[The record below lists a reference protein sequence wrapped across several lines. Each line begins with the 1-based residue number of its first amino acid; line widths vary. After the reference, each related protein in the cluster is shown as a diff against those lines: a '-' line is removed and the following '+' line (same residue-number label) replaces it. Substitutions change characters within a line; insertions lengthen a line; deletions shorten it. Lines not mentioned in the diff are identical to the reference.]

1 MNWFKK
7 IVVVI
12 VAVLAA
18 VNLHAQNE
26 IVVAQDGSGNF
37 KSIQEAINSLPAGD
51 AKTQRI
57 ILIKKGVYNEKIFI
71 DKNFI
76 TLRGENAGNTIVTIA
91 LARDEWRCS
100 NKDDY
105 GTATINLQGSDITL
119 ENLSFI
125 NSYGK
130 DNTADKE
137 IVCPNEANSK
147 KTIRPGGHQMA
158 LRSFKTTHLIVKN
171 CIFRAYGGDTVSP
184 WNTWGGMFYFKNCI
198 MEGGVDFYC
207 PRGWSLAENCLFI
220 CHNNNAAIWHDGS
233 DVKESKTVLFN
244 CSFSGDDGFKLGR
257 YHRDAQ
263 FYLLNCSF
271 PKNMAD
277 ADIYWVPSK
286 EKRDS
291 LKWGVRVYYYN
302 CHREGGDYAWMKDH
316 LPADFGINDFNVPWV
331 YDYKW
336 NPNNEGV
343 KLNPVNAADPTA
355 PVANIIVK
363 NDAKQKKDLP
373 GPAGL
378 PIKVKEIDP
387 TQSTDPVADNML
399 LYQRSNGGWP
409 KHFKEKAVDYKKTL
423 SATELE
429 ELKAGYEKGIDATID
444 NNATTKEIKYLVTT
458 YKTYK
463 VKAYLDAAVKG
474 IDYLFKAQYDNGGW
488 PQYYPDFSSYR
499 SQVTYNDNAM
509 INVLNL
515 LQDVVEGKN
524 GFDVVDKSYQSKC
537 SAAIQKGISCI
548 LKTQYKQK
556 GILTVW
562 CAQYNAK
569 TLVPEMARKFELA
582 SLSGSESVGIVRFL
596 MRQSNPS
603 KEIITAV
610 NAAVEW
616 FEKVQVKG
624 YNVQD
629 VKAPNEASGRDRIV
643 VKDDNNVMWARF
655 YNLET
660 NEPFFAGRDS
670 QPKKTL
676 AEIENERRI
685 GYSYY
690 VTAPAKLINDEYPS
704 WAARW
709 GIKK

>member
-1 MNWFKK
+1 MKRIKNIIFA
-7 IVVVI
+7 
-12 VAVLAA
+12 VAAMFVAG
-18 VNLHAQNE
+18 NLHAQNE

-37 KSIQEAINSLPAGD
+37 KNIQDAINSLPVDDG
-51 AKTQRI
+51 KTQRI
-57 ILIKKGVYNEKIFI
+57 IVIKKGVYNEKIFI

-76 TLRGENAGNTIVTIA
+76 TLRGENAENTIVTIA
-91 LARDEWRCS
+91 LAREEWRCS

-137 IVCPNEANSK
+137 IVCPNEAGGK
-147 KTIRPGGHQMA
+147 KMIKPGGHQMA

-184 WNTWGGMFYFKNCI
+184 WNTSGGLFYFKDCI

-207 PRGWSLAENCLFI
+207 PRGWALAENCLFI
-220 CHNNNAAIWHDGS
+220 CHNNNASIWHDGS
-233 DVKESKTVLFN
+233 DVKESKTVLYN
-244 CSFSGDDGFKLGR
+244 CSFTGDDGFKLGR

-302 CHREGGDYAWMKDH
+302 CHRKGGDYNWHKDN
-316 LPADFGINDFNVPWV
+316 LPAGFGINDFNTRWV
-331 YDYKW
+331 FDYKW
-336 NPNNEGV
+336 NPTNEGV
-343 KLNPVNAADPTA
+343 KLNPMGAAGQPAQAVNENA
-355 PVANIIVK
+355 
-363 NDAKQKKDLP
+363 
-373 GPAGL
+373 
-378 PIKVKEIDP
+378 
-387 TQSTDPVADNML
+387 DPVADNML
-399 LYQRSNGGWP
+399 LYQRKNGGWP
-409 KHFKEKAVDYKKTL
+409 KHFQGDKKVDYKHALT
-423 SATELE
+423 TD
-429 ELKAGYEKGIDATID
+429 ELKELQSGYEKGIDATID
-444 NNATTKEIKYLVTT
+444 NEASTKEIKYLVKA
-458 YKTYK
+458 YKTYRK
-463 VKAYLDAAVKG
+463 EAYLTAATKG
-474 IDYLFKAQYDNGGW
+474 IDYLLMAQYANGGW

-509 INVLNL
+509 INVLNV
-515 LQDVVEGKN
+515 LQDVVESKN
-524 GFDVVDKSYQSKC
+524 DFDIIDKTYQAKCNAAVV
-537 SAAIQKGISCI
+537 KGIDCI
-548 LKTQYKQK
+548 LKTQYKQN
-556 GILTVW
+556 GVLTSW

-596 MRQSNPS
+596 MRQANPS

-616 FEKVQVKG
+616 FKKVQIKG
-624 YNVQD
+624 YNVQEI
-629 VKAPNEASGRDRIV
+629 KAPNETSGKDRVV
-643 VKDDNNVMWARF
+643 VKDENNIMWARF
-655 YNLET
+655 YDLQT

-670 QPKKTL
+670 QPRKTL

-685 GYSYY
+685 GYAYY
-690 VTAPAKLINDEYPS
+690 VTSPAKLINEEYPK
-704 WAARW
+704 WCAKW
-709 GIKK
+709 GVK

>member
-1 MNWFKK
+1 MVFLA
-7 IVVVI
+7 VI
-12 VAVLAA
+12 FTAKLF
-18 VNLHAQNE
+18 AQNE

-37 KSIQEAINSLPAGD
+37 KSIQEAINSVPAAD
-51 AKTQRI
+51 SKTQRV

-76 TLRGENAGNTIVTIA
+76 TLRGENAENTIVTIA
-91 LARDEWRCS
+91 QAREEWRCS

-137 IVCPNEANSK
+137 IICPNEANSK
-147 KTIRPGGHQMA
+147 KTIKPGGHQMA
-158 LRSFKTTHLIVKN
+158 LRSFKTTHLVVKN

-220 CHNNNAAIWHDGS
+220 CHNNNAGIWHDGS
-233 DVKESKTVLFN
+233 DVQSSKTVLLN
-244 CSFSGDDGFKLGR
+244 CSFTGDDGFKLGR
-257 YHRDAQ
+257 FHKDAQ

-277 ADIYWVPSK
+277 ADIYYVTPK
-286 EKRDS
+286 DPKDT
-291 LKWGVRVYYYN
+291 LKWGRRVYYYN
-302 CHREGGDYAWMKDH
+302 CHRKGGDYTWMKDN
-316 LPADFGINDFNVPWV
+316 LPADFGINEFNIPWV

-336 NPNNEGV
+336 NPTNEGV
-343 KLNPVNAADPTA
+343 KLNPAGAPEQPAPAANNNT
-355 PVANIIVK
+355 NT
-363 NDAKQKKDLP
+363 DA
-373 GPAGL
+373 
-378 PIKVKEIDP
+378 
-387 TQSTDPVADNML
+387 VADNML
-399 LYQRSNGGWP
+399 LYQRKNGGWP
-409 KHFKEKAVDYKKTL
+409 KHFQGDKKVDYKHVLT
-423 SATELE
+423 AD
-429 ELKAGYEKGIDATID
+429 ELKELQGGYEKGMDATID
-444 NNATTKEIKYLVTT
+444 NEATTKEIKYLVKA

-463 VKAYLDAAVKG
+463 KEAYLTAATKG
-474 IDYLFKAQYDNGGW
+474 IEYLITAQYANGGW

-515 LQDVVEGKN
+515 LEDVVQGKN
-524 GFDVVDKSYQSKC
+524 DFDIIDKSYQPKC
-537 SAAIQKGISCI
+537 SAAVQKGIGCI
-548 LKTQYKQK
+548 LKTQYKQNGK
-556 GILTVW
+556 LTVW

-596 MRQSNPS
+596 MRQSNPTP
-603 KEIITAV
+603 EIIAAV

-616 FEKVQVKG
+616 FEKVQIKG
-624 YNVQD
+624 YNVQE
-629 VKAPNEASGRDRIV
+629 VKAPNEASGRDRVV

-690 VTAPAKLINDEYPS
+690 VTAPAKLINEEYPA
-704 WAARW
+704 WATKW